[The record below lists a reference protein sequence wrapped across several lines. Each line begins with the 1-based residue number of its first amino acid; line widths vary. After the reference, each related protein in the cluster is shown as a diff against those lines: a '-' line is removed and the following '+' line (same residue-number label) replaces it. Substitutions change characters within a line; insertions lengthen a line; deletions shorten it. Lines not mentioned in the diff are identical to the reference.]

1 MQLPG
6 ALLYNAD
13 LTGAKLAG
21 YITLDSGTK
30 FFAYENGSDNAA
42 ICPDGRRSSA
52 VINCGIKLN

>member
-42 ICPDGRRSSA
+42 ICPDGRRSSIF
-52 VINCGIKLN
+52 INYGIN